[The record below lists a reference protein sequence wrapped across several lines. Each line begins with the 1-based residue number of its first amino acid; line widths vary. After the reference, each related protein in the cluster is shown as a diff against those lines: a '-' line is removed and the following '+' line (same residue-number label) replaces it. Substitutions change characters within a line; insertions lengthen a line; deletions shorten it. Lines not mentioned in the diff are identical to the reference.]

1 MKWLL
6 ALITLTVFFF
16 IYSFS
21 IHPSFVLA
29 FRWMTMGMAI
39 VSFLFYF
46 MIVRNSKKENS
57 TMLGSNIAAIVLK
70 FMLSA
75 LVIISYAFIFRLKSN
90 IEFIYFFIAYFAYSI
105 VMYVGAYQ
113 YK

>member
-6 ALITLTVFFF
+6 SLVLLTLAFF
-16 IYSFS
+16 IYSFF
-21 IHPSFVLA
+21 IDDTLVLA

-39 VSFLFYF
+39 VSFIFYA
-46 MIVRNSKKENS
+46 MIARNSKKGNE

-75 LVIISYAFIFRLKSN
+75 LVIISYAFIFKLKN
-90 IEFIYFFIAYFAYSI
+90 NTEFIFFFMSYFAYSI
-105 VMYVGAYQ
+105 VMYVGAYR